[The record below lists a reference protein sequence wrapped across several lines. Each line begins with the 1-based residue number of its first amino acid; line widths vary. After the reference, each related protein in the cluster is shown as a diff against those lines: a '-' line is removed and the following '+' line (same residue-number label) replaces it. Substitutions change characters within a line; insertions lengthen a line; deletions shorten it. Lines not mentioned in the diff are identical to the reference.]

1 VVSYSHVT
9 KWGSYFL
16 PADWSPVEELGSL
29 NVPIVSDEA
38 NTPSTEIVYEENRA
52 AYLQATFDGF
62 VEDFTE

>member
-1 VVSYSHVT
+1 MT
-9 KWGSYFL
+9 KWGNYFL
-16 PADWSPVEELGSL
+16 SADWSPVEELGSL